1 MKRRFFILSVIG
13 LLSLG
18 FAACGSDDE
27 EEGNGNNQNNV
38 VQNGE
43 DPFFSTSY
51 LGKMQV
57 GAGESSFVND
67 SAVCAYSVE
76 EKALVLVNAKLMTG
90 MPTLDTIRVDG
101 VSFTEKSVA
110 DVTFA
115 GENIVPTWKGR
126 PFEQYTLTSLQ
137 GYAKND
143 SLVFS
148 CMMGQF
154 PVEFAGKLILVDIM
168 TR

>member
-1 MKRRFFILSVIG
+1 MKKKFFVLSVIG
-13 LLSLG
+13 MLSLG
-18 FAACGSDDE
+18 FAACGDDDDA
-27 EEGNGNNQNNV
+27 NGKEQNQEVKNN
-38 VQNGE
+38 E

-67 SAVCAYSVE
+67 SAVCAYAIG

-101 VSFTEKSVA
+101 VSFTDKTAA
-110 DVTFA
+110 DVIFS

-137 GYAKND
+137 GYVKND
-143 SLVFS
+143 SLIFS

-154 PVEFAGKLILVDIM
+154 PVNYAGKWIPVDIM

>member
-1 MKRRFFILSVIG
+1 MKKRFFILSVIG
-13 LLSLG
+13 MLSLG

-27 EEGNGNNQNNV
+27 EEGNGKGQNQEVKNN
-38 VQNGE
+38 E

-51 LGKMQV
+51 FGKMQV

-76 EKALVLVNAKLMTG
+76 EKALVLVNAKLMEG

-101 VSFTEKSVA
+101 VSFTDKTAA
-110 DVTFA
+110 DVIFS
-115 GENIVPTWKGR
+115 GENIVPTWKER

-137 GYAKND
+137 GYVRND
-143 SLVFS
+143 SLIFS

-154 PVEFAGKLILVDIM
+154 PVNYAGRWIPVDIM

>member
-1 MKRRFFILSVIG
+1 MKKSFFVLSVIG
-13 LLSLG
+13 MLSLG

-27 EEGNGNNQNNV
+27 EEGNGKEQNQEVKNN
-38 VQNGE
+38 E

-51 LGKMQV
+51 FGKMQV
-57 GAGESSFVND
+57 GTGESSFVND

-101 VSFTEKSVA
+101 VSFTKKSVA

-154 PVEFAGKLILVDIM
+154 PVEFAGELIQTDIM
-168 TR
+168 AR